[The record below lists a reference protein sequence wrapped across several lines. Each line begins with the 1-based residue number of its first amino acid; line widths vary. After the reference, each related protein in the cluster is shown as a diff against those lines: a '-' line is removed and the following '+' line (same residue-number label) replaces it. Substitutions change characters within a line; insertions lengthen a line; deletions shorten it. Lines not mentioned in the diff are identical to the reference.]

1 MIRGLG
7 NTPVRRLA
15 VAKDAIVEK
24 GKEENMTRPR
34 AYMIGH
40 RRGDQSAGLGD
51 SGRISKRGKKNS
63 WTLPPHQGKGLQLPT
78 PSRNLLS
85 TYACCREPG

>member
-7 NTPVRRLA
+7 NTPGRRLA

-40 RRGDQSAGLGD
+40 RRGDQSVGLGD
-51 SGRISKRGKKNS
+51 SGRISKRGK
-63 WTLPPHQGKGLQLPT
+63 
-78 PSRNLLS
+78 
-85 TYACCREPG
+85 